1 MNKIKDKTPVEWLEL
16 QIKEILKKNDIIIED
31 AVWKTAKQMEIDMTR
46 NVIIDVIKNLR
57 EE

>member
-1 MNKIKDKTPVEWLEL
+1 MKDKTPVEWLEL

-31 AVWKTAKQMEIDMTR
+31 AVWNMAKQMEIDMTR
-46 NVIIDVIKNLR
+46 DVIIDVIKNLR

>member
-1 MNKIKDKTPVEWLEL
+1 MNKMKDKTPVEWLEL

-31 AVWKTAKQMEIDMTR
+31 AVWNTARQMEIDMTR